1 MKRLEWVITLKTKNP
16 NPTTVNRNTNCIL
29 CGDCSPPPKKILY
42 TWRQNWILVI
52 YPQLRWATFI
62 YFIFWEESMMSD
74 CHHQRIIFIWWI
86 KSINRRQKYL
96 ELGKSLLSQHK
107 HIDWEIQSFLTPKDL
122 LYSSI
127 ENLLD
132 LVSLMFRQSVDL
144 VMQKFREISRFVLQN
159 WEEDVLLPIQ
169 NNLPASLL
177 SQTSH
182 LFVKMEVRTLIRQL
196 NLAFDEGFTDRVEEG
211 VLLFVSPDTHTEQ
224 TALCSMA
231 VHVLEEF

>member
-1 MKRLEWVITLKTKNP
+1 
-16 NPTTVNRNTNCIL
+16 
-29 CGDCSPPPKKILY
+29 
-42 TWRQNWILVI
+42 
-52 YPQLRWATFI
+52 
-62 YFIFWEESMMSD
+62 
-74 CHHQRIIFIWWI
+74 
-86 KSINRRQKYL
+86 
-96 ELGKSLLSQHK
+96 
-107 HIDWEIQSFLTPKDL
+107 
-122 LYSSI
+122 
-127 ENLLD
+127 
-132 LVSLMFRQSVDL
+132 MFRQSVDL

-182 LFVKMEVRTLIRQL
+182 LFVKMEVRTLVRQL

-231 VHVLEEF
+231 VHVFEEF